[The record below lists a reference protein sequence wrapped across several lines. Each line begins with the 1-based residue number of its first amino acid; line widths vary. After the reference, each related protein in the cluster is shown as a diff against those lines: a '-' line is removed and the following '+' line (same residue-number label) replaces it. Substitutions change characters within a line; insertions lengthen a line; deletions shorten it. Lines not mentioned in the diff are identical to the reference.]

1 MKTETDRAE
10 TKFIRELRKEISK
23 LKSEVR
29 QLRKRLK
36 QYEEI
41 KDEKAYRDDL
51 DAEVSYLEKVVDDHK
66 KTEEPMKACPHCGG
80 KDVVFFEILGRP
92 YFKCQYEPCGKKGFL
107 DKIK

>member
-1 MKTETDRAE
+1 MKSEADRAE
-10 TKFIRELRKEISK
+10 AKCIRELRKEISK

-36 QYEEI
+36 QYEQV
-41 KDEKAYRDDL
+41 DGDKAYRDEL
-51 DAEVSYLEKVVDDHK
+51 DAEIGYLEKLAEEAGK
-66 KTEEPMKACPHCGG
+66 KEEEQKKCPHCGS
-80 KDVVFFEILGRP
+80 KDVSFFSILGRP